1 MLLPPGTAAQG
12 RGGIPIPGGIG
23 IPVDAALG
31 NTDRGWPGKG
41 WEWSDSV
48 SEAFP
53 TSIIPGFHDSDPL
66 SPSPVG
72 AKSWK
77 IQPFQR
83 FFLDYELPVSCWDF
97 RREGLIPKKKIRQKI
112 AGIGFS
118 RCSGVSPA
126 IPISMAMATGIFH
139 PFPFF
144 SLSIKKG
151 LKAPSHPKPHPGLL
165 SSPGI
170 PAGWMG
176 SMEMRSDKEPPQD
189 ELWRQG

>member
-97 RREGLIPKKKIRQKI
+97 RREGLIPKKN
-112 AGIGFS
+112 
-118 RCSGVSPA
+118 PA
-126 IPISMAMATGIFH
+126 ENCRDWIFPLLRSLPCH
-139 PFPFF
+139 SHLHGDGHRDFPSF
-144 SLSIKKG
+144 
-151 LKAPSHPKPHPGLL
+151 PLL
-165 SSPGI
+165 LP
-170 PAGWMG
+170 
-176 SMEMRSDKEPPQD
+176 
-189 ELWRQG
+189 LH